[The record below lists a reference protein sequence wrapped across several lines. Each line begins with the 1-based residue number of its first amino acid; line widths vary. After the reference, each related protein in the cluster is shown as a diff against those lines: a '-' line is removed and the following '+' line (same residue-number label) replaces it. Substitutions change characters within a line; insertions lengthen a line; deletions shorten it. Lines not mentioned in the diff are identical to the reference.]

1 MLRDRGDRVKDGLA
15 RPPSPRMAREP
26 ELGYKI

>member
-1 MLRDRGDRVKDGLA
+1 MLRDGGDRVKDGLP
-15 RPPSPRMAREP
+15 RLPPPRMAREP